1 MASITGK
8 PIITRFYSKQFMT
21 DYDMYTPYNRHIY
34 IKLFVFILIILF
46 YNGFDTNHVIF
57 CPFSMISQ
65 KMEKM
70 ELLHY
75 PLQHHE
81 FRIIPT
87 KFEAFWS

>member
-1 MASITGK
+1 
-8 PIITRFYSKQFMT
+8 
-21 DYDMYTPYNRHIY
+21 MYTAYNHDIC

-46 YNGFDTNHVIF
+46 YAKSDTNYVIF

-81 FRIIPT
+81 FRIIQK
-87 KFEAFWS
+87 KFPAF